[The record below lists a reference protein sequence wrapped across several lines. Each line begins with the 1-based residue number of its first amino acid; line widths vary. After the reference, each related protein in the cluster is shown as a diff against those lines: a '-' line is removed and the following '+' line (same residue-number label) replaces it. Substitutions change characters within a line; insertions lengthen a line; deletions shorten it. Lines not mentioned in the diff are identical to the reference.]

1 MRLLKIAPQ
10 DRESPLVLLVEDDE
24 GIREALADF
33 LEEEGFRVASAR
45 NGLEAVKFIAESDT
59 PPALIMLDLMIPFMD
74 GWTFCKVRQATTKL
88 RSIPVLALSAT
99 PMAGSHGWQSA

>member
-59 PPALIMLDLMIPFMD
+59 PPALIMLDLMIPLMD

-88 RSIPVLALSAT
+88 RSIPVLALSGT